1 MSMVDVPEFNV
12 GQLKDLREDIE
23 SLVFH
28 AVSSCEDDLTESA
41 SICGLADTL
50 ATKLI
55 NKFVRRLRPDVQA
68 VWEEAYGR

>member
-28 AVSSCEDDLTESA
+28 AISSLEEDLSEADAISN
-41 SICGLADTL
+41 LADAL

-68 VWEEAYGR
+68 VWEEAYRR